1 MPCALLLLLI
11 VLCLQEAGSCLHC
24 DRSFLEALEALLGEV
39 VPPTVPQR
47 DTLIQHHIEAF
58 TQLYTLHLRE
68 KQHRV
73 LDVRGV
79 QSLKSALTT
88 WLKGVKEE
96 PWKGV
101 NLLQLALAQQRDS
114 LLSSLHGALERFAN
128 LAMTE
133 GPVLDCWTCLR
144 INAQCFSGEL
154 CGEEDKREVERKEI
168 ILYLF
173 LVCECVLLGSGTLLY
188 CVCWR
193 LRWRT
198 WKQA

>member
-73 LDVRGV
+73 LGGLCLGNG
-79 QSLKSALTT
+79 QIPGWA
-88 WLKGVKEE
+88 GIC
-96 PWKGV
+96 
-101 NLLQLALAQQRDS
+101 
-114 LLSSLHGALERFAN
+114 GA
-128 LAMTE
+128 
-133 GPVLDCWTCLR
+133 
-144 INAQCFSGEL
+144 
-154 CGEEDKREVERKEI
+154 
-168 ILYLF
+168 
-173 LVCECVLLGSGTLLY
+173 
-188 CVCWR
+188 
-193 LRWRT
+193 
-198 WKQA
+198 